1 MIKEKPFEYYS
12 EITRFLFRLAHPFMS
27 FVMDSP
33 LRRKL
38 NDPVKTLTGARVQPG
53 QKVLEVGCGTGYFT
67 VYAAKLVGDS
77 GLIHAID
84 VYPPAIEC
92 VSKKISDA
100 HVTNVRL
107 TNADAMDSGLSS
119 SSFDLVLL
127 LGVIPAPVLPL
138 DRLLPEMHRLLKP
151 KGALAVWTFSPWWSP
166 ASVTRSRLFTY
177 TGKENE
183 VYNFQKVPSTRTL
196 AKHSAKLKYPTY

>member
-1 MIKEKPFEYYS
+1 MIKEKPLEHYS
-12 EITRFLFRLAHPFMS
+12 EITRFLFTLAHPFMS

-38 NDPVKTLTGARVQPG
+38 NDPVKALTGARVQQG

-67 VYAAKLVGDS
+67 TSAAKLVGDS
-77 GLIHAID
+77 GLVHAID

-107 TNADAMDSGLSS
+107 TNADAMHSGLPG
-119 SSFDLVLL
+119 SSFDRILL
-127 LGVIPAPVLPL
+127 FGVIPAPVLPL

-151 KGALAVWTFSPWWSP
+151 KGALAVWTFFPWWSP
-166 ASVTRSRLFTY
+166 ASVTRSGLFTY
-177 TGKENE
+177 MGKQNE
-183 VYNFQKVPSTRTL
+183 VHNFQKVLRTRTL
-196 AKHSAKLKYPTY
+196 AKHNAR